1 MTGPFPKTMDFGG
14 MNAPSRIEAD
24 IYDLIVEG
32 EIPKEINGRWYRAT
46 PDHQYPPSYEE
57 DTFISGDGMISM
69 FRIEDGHVD
78 YKSRYVMTE
87 RLKNDRKARRSLYGR
102 YRNPYTDDP
111 SVQHKPGRSAAN
123 TTPVFHAGRLLA
135 TKEDGRPM
143 ELDPDTLETLGEYD
157 FGGKLKSDTVTAHVR
172 IDHDTGTMYLFG
184 YEAGG
189 LASDDVAYLVVD
201 KDGKLIRE
209 QWFKGPSA
217 SMMHDF
223 AVTKK
228 YAIFP
233 FFPLKTELERL
244 KAGGPHWVWDFD
256 ETETVMGIMPRDG
269 DVSEMRW
276 FRGGK
281 AISFHFM
288 NAFDE
293 GETVNL
299 DFGVSEMA
307 IFPFMQRD
315 SGIEPG
321 PPGPGSPRTGVARW
335 TFDMAGQAN
344 TWSEKIIAPPGDM
357 PRVADKDHM
366 KPYDIG
372 YYETFDP
379 KFGPPL
385 VAGPVG
391 VGFNV
396 MQRLNNKTGEIRQ
409 YSAGPGT
416 TIQEAVHI
424 ASKDPAHEGWLLFI
438 VDMHESH
445 HTEAHLIE
453 AEHPEKGAVAKI
465 MIPFRFRNQ
474 VHGSWVPEEWV
485 KKG

>member
-1 MTGPFPKTMDFGG
+1 MTGPFPKTMDFAG

-24 IYDLIVEG
+24 IYDLVVEG
-32 EIPKEINGRWYRAT
+32 EIPKEIAGRWYRAT

-57 DTFISGDGMISM
+57 DTYISGDGMISM
-69 FRIEDGHVD
+69 FRIENGHVD

-143 ELDPDTLETLGEYD
+143 ELDPDTLETIGEYD
-157 FGGKLKSDTVTAHVR
+157 FGGKLRSDTITAHVR
-172 IDHDTGTMYLFG
+172 IDYDTGYMYLYG

-189 LASDDVAYLVVD
+189 LATDDMAYLVVD
-201 KDGKLIRE
+201 ADGNLVSE
-209 QWFKGPSA
+209 QWFKAPYVGLV
-217 SMMHDF
+217 HDF
-223 AVTKK
+223 AVTKTH
-228 YAIFP
+228 AIFP
-233 FFPLKTELERL
+233 FFPTKTDLDRL
-244 KAGGPHWVWDFD
+244 KAGGAHWVWDKDD
-256 ETETVMGIMPRDG
+256 ETVIGIMPRDG
-269 DVSEMRW
+269 DVADMRW
-276 FRGGK
+276 FRGP
-281 AISFHFM
+281 AAMAFHYM

-293 GETVNL
+293 GDKVQL
-299 DFGVSEMA
+299 DFGVGGMPP
-307 IFPFMQRD
+307 FPFMLRD

-321 PPGPGSPRTGVARW
+321 PPDFGNTRLGVSRW
-335 TFDMAGQAN
+335 TFDLAGQAN
-344 TWSEKIIAPPGDM
+344 SWSERPLAPPGDM
-357 PRVADKDHM
+357 PRVADRDHM
-366 KPYDIG
+366 KPYEIG
-372 YYETFDP
+372 YYESFDP

-391 VGFNV
+391 IGFNV
-396 MQRLNNKTGEIRQ
+396 INRLNNKTGEIRQ
-409 YSAGPGT
+409 YSPGPGT

-424 ASKDPAHEGWLLFI
+424 ASQDPAHEGWLLFI

-453 AEHPEKGAVAKI
+453 AEHPQKGPVARI

-474 VHGSWVPEEWV
+474 VHGSWVPEAWV
-485 KKG
+485 KKD